1 MMIKA
6 GSDSTIMEYRL
17 RLALTRKELEAAAAK
32 YHFSGM
38 DVRMGAEELREIC
51 ERLCKAADCR
61 AVCRVEKEKREA
73 DAVLTLGAQMD
84 ALQEEYQKQGL
95 LMEAYLT
102 DCLCRELLRK
112 GNRALDERIRERMGL
127 YAVRYL
133 FPGQNLPLKEM
144 GRIFSRFDGRSP
156 VKLLPG
162 FALLPRQSV
171 AYRIVLSD
179 RERETCAD
187 ICAECE
193 RRASCE
199 RDTSCM

>member
-1 MMIKA
+1 MKKYI
-6 GSDSTIMEYRL
+6 STVLIHPE
-17 RLALTRKELEAAAAK
+17 LTLKELKEAAEK

-38 DVRMGAEELREIC
+38 DAGTDAEGLWKIYEK
-51 ERLCKAADCR
+51 LCKAVDCR
-61 AVCRVEKEKREA
+61 TACVIDREKRVA
-73 DAVLTLGAQMD
+73 DAVLTLGGQVD

-95 LMEAYLT
+95 LTEAYVT

-112 GNRALDERIRERMGL
+112 ANRALDERIRERMGL

-133 FPGQNLPLKEM
+133 FPGQNLPLEEMKE
-144 GRIFSRFDGRSP
+144 IFLHSDGRSP

-162 FALLPRQSV
+162 FVLLPRQSV

-179 RERETCAD
+179 SPQAGCAD

-199 RDTSCM
+199 RYTACG